1 MSSLSG
7 EKQVYPLHCIAL
19 NWIKEKCILCIS
31 WPCIENKEKS
41 VFFALYGRAVN
52 KRRKV
57 GEYNISVSSPWKK
70 REGNSTR
77 GSQKVAKYTWEKE
90 KEESGGRE
98 QHIKKRVPEHRKKK
112 GQEKG
117 G

>member
-7 EKQVYPLHCIAL
+7 EKQEYPLHCIAL

-57 GEYNISVSSPWKK
+57 GGYNISVSSPWKK

-77 GSQKVAKYTWEKE
+77 GSQKVAKYNRE
-90 KEESGGRE
+90 KEESRWGGT
-98 QHIKKRVPEHRKKK
+98 EHKEKSTRAQKKK